1 MLQSGQDNFMIDIQ
15 MKGKISKIDLY
26 LYWQLVQYNF
36 SEVLEEETW
45 TEYTG
50 TNKSLTN
57 LTKIMRETYLFNLL
71 WIWTTF

>member
-57 LTKIMRETYLFNLL
+57 LSVQFVVNLNNTL
-71 WIWTTF
+71 KVDYHSL